1 MDGLALVLT
10 VCAAVGGLL
19 FLVRLVLQ
27 LLGGAGDVDHD
38 LIGGNHDLSASDLSF
53 KVLSFQAITA
63 FLTMFGLAGRALL
76 LDSRVGPGAAIA
88 GATVA
93 GALSVWIIGK
103 LFSGARRLQSSGNLT
118 LQDAV
123 GASGQVYLN
132 IPAGGSGQVEITY
145 REHRK
150 IHDAR
155 TENGDA
161 LATGTAITV
170 SAVSGNTLLVRRA

>member
-1 MDGLALVLT
+1 MEGLALVFT

-38 LIGGNHDLSASDLSF
+38 LGAGGHDLSASDLSF

-76 LDSRVGPGAAIA
+76 LDSRVGPGLAIA

-93 GALSVWIIGK
+93 GVAAVWVIGK
-103 LFSGARRLQSSGNLT
+103 LFTGARRLQSSGNRT
-118 LQDAV
+118 LADAV
-123 GASGQVYLN
+123 GAAGEVYLN
-132 IPAGGSGQVEITY
+132 IPAAGSGQVQVTY
-145 REHRK
+145 GSHQS
-150 IHDAR
+150 IHDALS
-155 TENGDA
+155 ESGEA
-161 LATGTAITV
+161 LQTGTSIKVAGV
-170 SAVSGNTLLVRRA
+170 RGNALVVRRA